1 MVIPLPFGNMIRE
14 LVVFLIKN
22 LEVLIQLIHC
32 PGLQR
37 FSTESVGGM
46 KEGVVERNL
55 NMYDHIMKYPY
66 KYMVYLLQCIQFG
79 SAKKLYCSCISAIVL
94 QQMIEIWYFSPG
106 QSQHVL
112 QRLHQPG
119 WPPKN
124 RMILIWLIKGWQEE
138 HHG

>member
-1 MVIPLPFGNMIRE
+1 MAIPLPFCNMIRE

-55 NMYDHIMKYPY
+55 NMYDHIVKYPY

-79 SAKKLYCSCISAIVL
+79 SAKKLYRSCISAIVL
-94 QQMIEIWYFSPG
+94 QQICNKGSKFGTFRQDRVNMFRKDCTSPVG
-106 QSQHVL
+106 L
-112 QRLHQPG
+112 
-119 WPPKN
+119 PKT
-124 RMILIWLIKGWQEE
+124 E
-138 HHG
+138 